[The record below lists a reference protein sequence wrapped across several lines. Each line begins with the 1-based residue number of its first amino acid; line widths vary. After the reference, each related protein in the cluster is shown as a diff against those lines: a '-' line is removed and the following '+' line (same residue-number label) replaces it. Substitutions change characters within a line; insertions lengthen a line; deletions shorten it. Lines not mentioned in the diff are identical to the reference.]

1 MVQLAERHARGWDV
15 LQLSTD
21 ALTVEIIPGLGGTVT
36 SVTRRA
42 DGAALFWSPP
52 WGLRPRG
59 SRSLP
64 STPEAQM
71 FDSLAG
77 GWQTLFPNAGDSV
90 FVHGVDW
97 GYDGEARLTWMDW
110 EFTGSSVRMTGR
122 LVRAPFEITKI
133 ISVRDHEITVGETV
147 RNVGRERIET
157 MWGSQLM
164 LGGVLL
170 GRETIVSSAAA
181 VVRPD
186 PQTSPDINYD
196 DLMPWPRSHG
206 PGAMINLSL
215 LPEPDSAETRLVY
228 LSDFSRPMISISRPS
243 HRIGIEL
250 EWDTEVFPYVW
261 YSMEAGGRRGFPW
274 YRAGYFLALTPS
286 TSWPAHGLN
295 EARHISNSTVLIDPS
310 EVVTSYVTLRVQPGS
325 ST

>member
-1 MVQLAERHARGWDV
+1 MVQLDERHARGWDV
-15 LQLSTD
+15 LRLSTD

-42 DGAALFWSPP
+42 DGAALLWSPP
-52 WGLRPRG
+52 WALRPRG

-64 STPEAQM
+64 GTPEAQM
-71 FDSLAG
+71 IDSLAG
-77 GWQTLFPNAGDSV
+77 GWQTLFPNGGDSV
-90 FVHGVDW
+90 CVHGVDW
-97 GYDGEARLTWMDW
+97 GYDGEARQTWMDW

-122 LVRAPFEITKI
+122 LIRAPFEITKI

-164 LGGVLL
+164 FGGGLL

-186 PQTSPDINYD
+186 PQTSPDITYD

-206 PGAMINLSL
+206 PEAMINLSL
-215 LPEPDSAETRLVY
+215 LPEPESAETRLVY

-243 HRIGIEL
+243 HRIAIEL
-250 EWDTEVFPYVW
+250 EWDAEVFPYVW
-261 YSMEAGGRRGFPW
+261 YSMEAGGRSGFPW
-274 YRAGYFLALTPS
+274 YRAGYFLSLTPC

-295 EARHISNSTVLIDPS
+295 DARRISNSTVLIDPS
-310 EVVTSYVTLRVQPGS
+310 EVLTSYVTLRVQPAS
-325 ST
+325 

>member
-1 MVQLAERHARGWDV
+1 MVQLDERHARGWDV
-15 LQLSTD
+15 LRLSTD

-157 MWGSQLM
+157 MWGSQLI

-170 GRETIVSSAAA
+170 GRETTVSSAAA

-186 PQTSPDINYD
+186 PQTSPDISYD

>member
-1 MVQLAERHARGWDV
+1 M
-15 LQLSTD
+15 
-21 ALTVEIIPGLGGTVT
+21 I
-36 SVTRRA
+36 
-42 DGAALFWSPP
+42 
-52 WGLRPRG
+52 
-59 SRSLP
+59 
-64 STPEAQM
+64 
-71 FDSLAG
+71 DSLAG
-77 GWQTLFPNAGDSV
+77 GWQTLFPNGGDSV

-97 GYDGEARLTWMDW
+97 GYDGEARQTWMDW

-122 LVRAPFEITKI
+122 LIRAPFEITKI

-164 LGGVLL
+164 LGGALL

-186 PQTSPDINYD
+186 PQTSPDITYD

-206 PGAMINLSL
+206 PEAMINLSL
-215 LPEPDSAETRLVY
+215 LPEPESAETRLVY

-243 HRIGIEL
+243 HRIAIEL
-250 EWDTEVFPYVW
+250 EWDAEVFPYVW
-261 YSMEAGGRRGFPW
+261 YSMEAGGRSGFPW
-274 YRAGYFLALTPS
+274 YRAGYFLSLTPC

-295 EARHISNSTVLIDPS
+295 DARRISDSTVLIDPS
-310 EVVTSYVTLRVQPGS
+310 EVLTSYVTLRVQPVS
-325 ST
+325 

>member
-1 MVQLAERHARGWDV
+1 MVQLDERHARGWDI
-15 LQLSTD
+15 LRLSTD

-42 DGAALFWSPP
+42 DDAALLWSPP

-71 FDSLAG
+71 IDSLAG
-77 GWQTLFPNAGDSV
+77 GWQTLFPNAGDAV